1 MKPSNFFIGS
11 QEWELQFINSDE
23 ILKLAEMKSTEDE
36 KVVLLGLTSA
46 FESKIYLNSDYPLK
60 MSLTLSH
67 ELMHACIATYQLS
80 RSIDTTKKCY
90 CEEDICNFMEIC
102 GDEYTRLFT
111 ELRKVVR
118 HAVKKA
124 KHSRK

>member
-23 ILKLAEMKSTEDE
+23 ILKLAEMESTEDE

-60 MSLTLSH
+60 MSLTL
-67 ELMHACIATYQLS
+67 QLS

-102 GDEYTRLFT
+102 GDEYTRLLT